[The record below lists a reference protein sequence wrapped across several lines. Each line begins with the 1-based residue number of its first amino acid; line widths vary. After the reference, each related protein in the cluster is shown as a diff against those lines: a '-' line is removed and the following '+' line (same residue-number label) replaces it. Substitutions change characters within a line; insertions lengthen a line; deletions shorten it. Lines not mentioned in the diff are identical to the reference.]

1 MHRTLRTRL
10 LARSVLLLLAWA
22 PSRLPAQEAGAP
34 AELNRPFQAPDISS
48 FAARFETESREVF
61 ANRDAIVA
69 WLGLKPGMAVADV
82 GAGTGAFTVPIA
94 RAVGASGTVF
104 ALDISPEFIRHI
116 AERTETD
123 GLANVVPVV
132 CTQRSARLPARSVDL
147 VFLCDTYHHFEHP
160 AESLASIRKALRPGG
175 SLVLIEF
182 DRHDGASDFI
192 KNHVRANPAEFTREI
207 EAAGFRRVDS
217 PPITGLKE
225 NFAARFRLAD
235 SPLEDAGR

>member
-1 MHRTLRTRL
+1 MARASQSRL
-10 LARSVLLLLAWA
+10 LALSAPLLLAWA
-22 PSRLPAQEAGAP
+22 PGRLPAQDAGAP
-34 AELNRPFQAPDISS
+34 AELNRPFQAPDVAG

-69 WLGLKPGMAVADV
+69 SLGLKPGMAVADV
-82 GAGTGAFTVPIA
+82 GAGTGAFTLPIA

-104 ALDISPEFIRHI
+104 AADISPEFVRHI
-116 AERTETD
+116 AERTEKD

-160 AESLASIRKALRPGG
+160 ADSLASIRKALRPGG

-192 KNHVRANPAEFTREI
+192 KNHVRATPAEISREI
-207 EAAGFRRVDS
+207 EAAGLQRVET
-217 PPITGLKE
+217 PPIPGLKE
-225 NFAARFRLAD
+225 NFVARFRLAD
-235 SPLEDAGR
+235 SANGDTGR